1 MSVSASEIRDLLRMI
16 RGVEAVEVRVAY
28 DGSIDS
34 VEVRI
39 SESRSTT
46 RVIRDIESALMSG
59 LGLRI
64 DHRAIHILNGHS
76 NGQNGPYRPAHEDLG
91 EGEGKGAGDAPPEY
105 PVADTDRIRLL
116 GVRCRPDGRGYCEV
130 TVEIQHEAERT
141 SATVREADTRRGR
154 MQSSARAAM
163 DAVAR
168 SAAGTGMALGLDGLE
183 EFEVGD
189 EDGLLA
195 VLTVLQG
202 RERRRFHGAALEH
215 ADPESSAAR
224 AVLDGLNRYWAA
236 PESVAMNT

>member
-16 RGVEAVEVRVAY
+16 RGVEAVEVRVAA

-39 SESRSTT
+39 SETRSTT

-59 LGLRI
+59 LGLKI
-64 DHRAIHILNGHS
+64 DHRAIRIMNGQGG
-76 NGQNGPYRPAHEDLG
+76 NGQNMGYAAVQDLNAKPEVPA
-91 EGEGKGAGDAPPEY
+91 EY
-105 PVADTDRIRLL
+105 PADDSDRIRLL
-116 GVRCRPDGRGYCEV
+116 SVRCRPDGRGYCEV
-130 TVEIQHEAERT
+130 TVEIGQEEGPMK
-141 SATVREADTRRGR
+141 ATAREADTRRGR
-154 MQSSARAAM
+154 MQSAARAAL

-168 SAAGTGMALGLDGLE
+168 SAAGVGMAFGLDGIE

-215 ADPESSAAR
+215 ADPEIAAAR

-236 PESVAMNT
+236 PEGAAVNT

>member
-1 MSVSASEIRDLLRMI
+1 MIRD
-16 RGVEAVEVRVAY
+16 VEAVDVRVAP

-39 SESRSTT
+39 AESRSTT

-64 DHRAIHILNGHS
+64 DHKAIHILNGQG
-76 NGQNGPYRPAHEDLG
+76 NRQNGPYRAALEDLG
-91 EGEGKGAGDAPPEY
+91 KGDDGGDEPPEY
-105 PVADTDRIRLL
+105 PTTSEMDRIRLL

-130 TVEIQHEAERT
+130 TVEIEHEDERT

-154 MQSSARAAM
+154 MQSSARAAI

-168 SAAGTGMALGLDGLE
+168 SAAGAGMALGLEGLE

-236 PESVAMNT
+236 PEGVAVNT

>member
-1 MSVSASEIRDLLRMI
+1 MAVSASEIRELLRMI
-16 RGVEAVEVRVAY
+16 RGVEAVDVRVAP

-39 SESRSTT
+39 AESRSTA

-64 DHRAIHILNGHS
+64 DHKAIHVLNGHS
-76 NGQNGPYRPAHEDLG
+76 NGDAPTYTLADEDL
-91 EGEGKGAGDAPPEY
+91 AGRRGTDDPAEY
-105 PVADTDRIRLL
+105 PSDETDRIRLL
-116 GVRCRPDGRGYCEV
+116 AVRCQPDGRGYCQV
-130 TVEIQHEAERT
+130 TVEIAHEDERT
-141 SATVREADTRRGR
+141 SATLREADTRRGR
-154 MQSSARAAM
+154 MQSSARAALE
-163 DAVAR
+163 AVAR
-168 SAAGTGMALGLDGLE
+168 SSAGAGMALGLDGLE

-195 VLTVLQG
+195 VLTVLHG

-236 PESVAMNT
+236 PESVAVNA

>member
-1 MSVSASEIRDLLRMI
+1 MSATEIRELLRMI
-16 RGVEAVEVRVAY
+16 RGVEAVDVRVAP

-39 SESRSTT
+39 AESRSTA

-64 DHRAIHILNGHS
+64 DHKAIHVLNGHS
-76 NGQNGPYRPAHEDLG
+76 NGQDPSYTVADEDLTG
-91 EGEGKGAGDAPPEY
+91 RGGRDDPPEY
-105 PVADTDRIRLL
+105 PADDSDRIRLL
-116 GVRCRPDGRGYCEV
+116 AVRCQPDGRGYCEV
-130 TVEIQHEAERT
+130 TVEILHEDERS
-141 SATVREADTRRGR
+141 SATLREADTRRGR
-154 MQSSARAAM
+154 MQSSARAALE
-163 DAVAR
+163 AVAR
-168 SAAGTGMALGLDGLE
+168 SSAGAGMALGLDGLE

-195 VLTVLQG
+195 VLTVLHG

-236 PESVAMNT
+236 PESVAVNAN

>member
-1 MSVSASEIRDLLRMI
+1 MPVSASEIRDLLRLI
-16 RGVEAVEVRVAY
+16 RGVEAVEVRVAP

-64 DHRAIHILNGHS
+64 DHKAIHIAN
-76 NGQNGPYRPAHEDLG
+76 
-91 EGEGKGAGDAPPEY
+91 GAGNGSAGGYAREPMFPTPPDDEPEY
-105 PVADTDRIRLL
+105 PIPDGDRIRLVSVL
-116 GVRCRPDGRGYCEV
+116 CEPDGRGYCEV
-130 TVEIQHEAERT
+130 AVDILYDGRRVNTA
-141 SATVREADTRRGR
+141 VRDVDTRRGR
-154 MQSSARAAM
+154 MQAAARGAIEAVGKSAGKFAAF
-163 DAVAR
+163 
-168 SAAGTGMALGLDGLE
+168 GLDGLE

-189 EDGLLA
+189 EDGILA

-215 ADPESSAAR
+215 ADPESTAAR

-236 PESVAMNT
+236 PEGAPVNA

>member
-1 MSVSASEIRDLLRMI
+1 MSVSAVEIRDLLRMI
-16 RGVEAVEVRVAY
+16 RGVEAVEVRVAA

-39 SESRSTT
+39 SETRSTT

-59 LGLRI
+59 LGLKI
-64 DHRAIHILNGHS
+64 DHKAIRITNGKT
-76 NGQNGPYRPAHEDLG
+76 NGQNGPYSAVQEIGPPPA
-91 EGEGKGAGDAPPEY
+91 AGPPEY
-105 PVADTDRIRLL
+105 PSDDSDRIRLL
-116 GVRCRPDGRGYCEV
+116 SVRCRPDGRGYCEV
-130 TVEIQHEAERT
+130 TVEIGQDEGPMK
-141 SATVREADTRRGR
+141 ATAREADTRRGR
-154 MQSSARAAM
+154 MQSAARAAL

-168 SAAGTGMALGLDGLE
+168 SAAGAGMAFGLDGIQ

-202 RERRRFHGAALEH
+202 RQRRRFHGAALEH
-215 ADPESSAAR
+215 ADPEIAAAR

-236 PESVAMNT
+236 PEGVTMNA

>member
-1 MSVSASEIRDLLRMI
+1 MI
-16 RGVEAVEVRVAY
+16 RGVEAVDVRVAP

-39 SESRSTT
+39 AESRSTT

-59 LGLRI
+59 LGLRV
-64 DHRAIHILNGHS
+64 DHKAIRVTNGSSNGHAPGS
-76 NGQNGPYRPAHEDLG
+76 TFAQEDLG
-91 EGEGKGAGDAPPEY
+91 GGGREEPPQY
-105 PVADTDRIRLL
+105 PTDDTDRIRLL
-116 GVRCRPDGRGYCEV
+116 GVRCQQDGRGYCEV
-130 TVEIQHEAERT
+130 TVEIQHEDERS

-154 MQSSARAAM
+154 MQSSARAALE
-163 DAVAR
+163 AVAKS
-168 SAAGTGMALGLDGLE
+168 SAGAGMALGLDGLE

-236 PESVAMNT
+236 PESVAMNA

>member
-1 MSVSASEIRDLLRMI
+1 MAVSASEIRELLRMI
-16 RGVEAVEVRVAY
+16 RGVEAVDVRVAP

-39 SESRSTT
+39 AESRSTA

-64 DHRAIHILNGHS
+64 DHRAIRVMNGRS
-76 NGQNGPYRPAHEDLG
+76 NGQTPGYTVAEEDLALG
-91 EGEGKGAGDAPPEY
+91 RGGRGDEPPQY
-105 PVADTDRIRLL
+105 PTDDTDRIRLL
-116 GVRCRPDGRGYCEV
+116 AVRCQPDGRGYCEV
-130 TVEIQHEAERT
+130 TVEIAHEDAR
-141 SATVREADTRRGR
+141 SRATVREADTRRGR
-154 MQSSARAAM
+154 MQSSARAALE
-163 DAVAR
+163 AVAK
-168 SAAGTGMALGLDGLE
+168 SPAGAGMALGLDGLE

-195 VLTVLQG
+195 VLTVLHG

-236 PESVAMNT
+236 PESVAVNA

>member
-1 MSVSASEIRDLLRMI
+1 MAVSATEIRELLRMI
-16 RGVEAVEVRVAY
+16 RGVEAVDVRVAP
-28 DGSIDS
+28 DGTIDS

-39 SESRSTT
+39 AESRSTT

-59 LGLRI
+59 LGLKV
-64 DHRAIHILNGHS
+64 DHRAIRIMNGRSNGHDP
-76 NGQNGPYRPAHEDLG
+76 GYAVTEEDLG
-91 EGEGKGAGDAPPEY
+91 SGAGGVDPPQY
-105 PVADTDRIRLL
+105 PVDDTDRIRLL
-116 GVRCRPDGRGYCEV
+116 AVRCQPDGRGYCEV
-130 TVEIQHEAERT
+130 TVEIAHEDERS

-154 MQSSARAAM
+154 MQSSARAALE
-163 DAVAR
+163 AVAKS
-168 SAAGTGMALGLDGLE
+168 SAGAGMALGLDGLE

-195 VLTVLQG
+195 VLTVLHG

-236 PESVAMNT
+236 PESVAVNA

>member
-1 MSVSASEIRDLLRMI
+1 MPVSASEIRDLLRLI
-16 RGVEAVEVRVAY
+16 RGVEAVEVRVAP

-39 SESRSTT
+39 AESRSTA

-64 DHRAIHILNGHS
+64 DHKAIHIAN
-76 NGQNGPYRPAHEDLG
+76 
-91 EGEGKGAGDAPPEY
+91 GAGNGSAGGYATEPMFPIPGEEDPEY
-105 PVADTDRIRLL
+105 PTPEGDRIRL
-116 GVRCRPDGRGYCEV
+116 VSVQCEPDSRGYCQV
-130 TVEIQHEAERT
+130 TVEILYDGRKVKA
-141 SATVREADTRRGR
+141 AIREVDTRRGR
-154 MQSSARAAM
+154 MQAAARGAI
-163 DAVAR
+163 DAVGK
-168 SAAGTGMALGLDGLE
+168 SAGVFAAFGLDGLE

-189 EDGLLA
+189 EDGILA

-215 ADPESSAAR
+215 ADPESAAAR

-236 PESVAMNT
+236 PEGATVNA

>member
-1 MSVSASEIRDLLRMI
+1 MPVSASEIRDLLRLI
-16 RGVEAVEVRVAY
+16 RGVEAVDVRVAP

-34 VEVRI
+34 VEVRLA
-39 SESRSTT
+39 EGRPTE

-64 DHRAIHILNGHS
+64 DHKAIHVRNGRENGSPGGFASGQGLHS
-76 NGQNGPYRPAHEDLG
+76 RD
-91 EGEGKGAGDAPPEY
+91 DDDPEY
-105 PVADTDRIRLL
+105 PTAESDRIRLL
-116 GVRCRPDGRGYCEV
+116 GVRCEPDGRGYCEV
-130 TVEIQHEAERT
+130 TVEIAQDDERV
-141 SATVREADTRRGR
+141 SATIREADTRRGR
-154 MQSSARAAM
+154 MQSSARAAL

-168 SAAGTGMALGLDGLE
+168 SAAGAGMALGLEGLE

-236 PESVAMNT
+236 PESAAMNT

>member
-1 MSVSASEIRDLLRMI
+1 VD
-16 RGVEAVEVRVAY
+16 VRVAP

-39 SESRSTT
+39 AESRSTA

-64 DHRAIHILNGHS
+64 DHKAIHVRNGH
-76 NGQNGPYRPAHEDLG
+76 QNGSERGFDSSESLYS
-91 EGEGKGAGDAPPEY
+91 GDVDEPEY
-105 PVADTDRIRLL
+105 PIADSDRIRLL
-116 GVRCRPDGRGYCEV
+116 GVLCEPDGRGYCEV
-130 TVEIQHEAERT
+130 TVEIEHEAER
-141 SATVREADTRRGR
+141 SSSTVREADTRRGR
-154 MQSSARAAM
+154 MQSSARAALE
-163 DAVAR
+163 AVAR
-168 SAAGTGMALGLDGLE
+168 SGAGLGMALGLDGLE

-195 VLTVLQG
+195 ILTVLQG
-202 RERRRFHGAALEH
+202 RQRRRFHGAALEH
-215 ADPESSAAR
+215 ADPESTAAR

>member
-1 MSVSASEIRDLLRMI
+1 MI
-16 RGVEAVEVRVAY
+16 RGVEAVDVRVAR

-39 SESRSTT
+39 TENRSTD
-46 RVIRDIESALMSG
+46 RVVRDIESALMSG

-64 DHRAIHILNGHS
+64 DHKAIRIMNGRSNGH
-76 NGQNGPYRPAHEDLG
+76 NGASWAAHENLG
-91 EGEGKGAGDAPPEY
+91 VGDEGGGEPPEY
-105 PVADTDRIRLL
+105 PIADTDRIRLL
-116 GVRCRPDGRGYCEV
+116 GVRCKPDGRGYCEV
-130 TVEIQHEAERT
+130 TVEIAHEDERV
-141 SATVREADTRRGR
+141 SATIREADTRRGR
-154 MQSSARAAM
+154 MQSSARAAL

-168 SAAGTGMALGLDGLE
+168 SAAGAGMALGLDGLE

-236 PESVAMNT
+236 PEGVAVNT

>member
-1 MSVSASEIRDLLRMI
+1 MAVSATEIRELLRMI
-16 RGVEAVEVRVAY
+16 RGVEAVDVRIAP
-28 DGSIDS
+28 DGTIDS

-39 SESRSTT
+39 AESRSTT

-59 LGLRI
+59 LGLKV
-64 DHRAIHILNGHS
+64 DHRAIRIMNGRSNGHDP
-76 NGQNGPYRPAHEDLG
+76 GYAVTEEDLG
-91 EGEGKGAGDAPPEY
+91 TGAGGDDPPQY
-105 PVADTDRIRLL
+105 PVDDTDRIRLL
-116 GVRCRPDGRGYCEV
+116 GVRCQPDGRGYCEV
-130 TVEIQHEAERT
+130 TVEIAHEDQRS

-154 MQSSARAAM
+154 MQSSARAALE
-163 DAVAR
+163 AVAKS
-168 SAAGTGMALGLDGLE
+168 SAGAGMALGLDGLE

-236 PESVAMNT
+236 PESVAMNA

>member
-16 RGVEAVEVRVAY
+16 RGVEAVEVRVSA

-59 LGLRI
+59 LGLKI
-64 DHRAIHILNGHS
+64 DHRAIRIMNGQGG
-76 NGQNGPYRPAHEDLG
+76 NGQNAGYAAIQDLG
-91 EGEGKGAGDAPPEY
+91 AKEEAAAEY
-105 PVADTDRIRLL
+105 PTDDSDRIRLL
-116 GVRCRPDGRGYCEV
+116 SVRCRPDGRGYCEV
-130 TVEIQHEAERT
+130 TVEIGQEEGPMK
-141 SATVREADTRRGR
+141 ATAREADTRRGR
-154 MQSSARAAM
+154 MQSAARAAL

-168 SAAGTGMALGLDGLE
+168 SAAGIGMAFGLDGLE

-195 VLTVLQG
+195 VVTVLQG

-215 ADPESSAAR
+215 ADPEIAAAR

-236 PESVAMNT
+236 PEGAAANT

>member
-1 MSVSASEIRDLLRMI
+1 MI
-16 RGVEAVEVRVAY
+16 RGVEAVEVRVSA

-39 SESRSTT
+39 SETRSTT

-59 LGLRI
+59 LGLKI
-64 DHRAIHILNGHS
+64 DHRAIHIMNGHKG
-76 NGQNGPYRPAHEDLG
+76 NGQNRGYAAIEDLG
-91 EGEGKGAGDAPPEY
+91 VKEEAAAEY
-105 PVADTDRIRLL
+105 PTDDSDRIRLL
-116 GVRCRPDGRGYCEV
+116 SVRCRPDGRGYCEV
-130 TVEIQHEAERT
+130 TVEIGQEEGPMK
-141 SATVREADTRRGR
+141 ATAREADTRRGR
-154 MQSSARAAM
+154 MQSAARAAL

-168 SAAGTGMALGLDGLE
+168 SAAGIGMAFGLDGLE

-215 ADPESSAAR
+215 ADPEIAAAR

-236 PESVAMNT
+236 PEGAAANT

>member
-1 MSVSASEIRDLLRMI
+1 MI
-16 RGVEAVEVRVAY
+16 RGVESVDVRVAP

-39 SESRSTT
+39 TESRSTT

-59 LGLRI
+59 LGLRV
-64 DHRAIHILNGHS
+64 DHKAIRVTNGSSNGHDPGS
-76 NGQNGPYRPAHEDLG
+76 TFAQEDLG
-91 EGEGKGAGDAPPEY
+91 GGSGEEPPLY
-105 PVADTDRIRLL
+105 PVDDTDRIRLL
-116 GVRCRPDGRGYCEV
+116 GVRCKPDGRGYCEV
-130 TVEIQHEAERT
+130 TVEIQHEDERS

-154 MQSSARAAM
+154 MQSSARAALE
-163 DAVAR
+163 AVAK
-168 SAAGTGMALGLDGLE
+168 SQAGAGMALGLDGLE

-236 PESVAMNT
+236 PESVALNA